1 LGLVGPEDMVEEF
14 LLPNRAFA
22 IEQSVD
28 PPCGWTFDGI
38 YNLGQGV
45 GRALRAAKRRVDQ
58 VHVGGHNNRRMRG
71 CICGRTLSGSS
82 RERRLG
88 LLRKLPATIRGEGD
102 EVRGISF
109 FIAR

>member
-1 LGLVGPEDMVEEF
+1 MVEEF

-45 GRALRAAKRRVDQ
+45 GRALRAARRVDQ
-58 VHVGGHNNRRMRG
+58 VHVGGHNNRRMRVVFVAVLFQAAVENTVSG
-71 CICGRTLSGSS
+71 C
-82 RERRLG
+82 
-88 LLRKLPATIRGEGD
+88 
-102 EVRGISF
+102 
-109 FIAR
+109 

>member
-38 YNLGQGV
+38 YNLGQRV
-45 GRALRAAKRRVDQ
+45 GRALRAAKRTVDQ
-58 VHVGGHNNRRMRG
+58 VNVGGHNNRRMRVVFVAVLFQAAVENTVSG
-71 CICGRTLSGSS
+71 C
-82 RERRLG
+82 
-88 LLRKLPATIRGEGD
+88 
-102 EVRGISF
+102 
-109 FIAR
+109 

>member
-38 YNLGQGV
+38 YNLGRGV
-45 GRALRAAKRRVDQ
+45 GRA
-58 VHVGGHNNRRMRG
+58 
-71 CICGRTLSGSS
+71 
-82 RERRLG
+82 
-88 LLRKLPATIRGEGD
+88 PRGEQ
-102 EVRGISF
+102 ESRSSARGW
-109 FIAR
+109 A